1 MTSVVQ
7 AVLVLFCLLAFTR
20 QAAAWSQQGQS
31 QRLHDRLDIIC
42 SLCFASV
49 CCAPSSLGWR
59 AGRQGTSCPTAS
71 WSTAASV
78 RSTLLRRWWTCWRR
92 CRLFRTRSSNCSFCS
107 APLRRCRSSLKA
119 RGCTCSP
126 CPTRC
131 TFGFASLVEGAEA
144 AAVDPRLASAALAL
158 QEETQLSAL
167 RFWWQPE
174 AVVAKRDRPV
184 ARWALVA
191 MLPLVMVPWVWVGL
205 APLETVVDSV
215 FLVGQTLLEALVER
229 HHLAALEAVRQR
241 QAQAKEC

>member
-1 MTSVVQ
+1 
-7 AVLVLFCLLAFTR
+7 
-20 QAAAWSQQGQS
+20 
-31 QRLHDRLDIIC
+31 
-42 SLCFASV
+42 
-49 CCAPSSLGWR
+49 
-59 AGRQGTSCPTAS
+59 
-71 WSTAASV
+71 
-78 RSTLLRRWWTCWRR
+78 
-92 CRLFRTRSSNCSFCS
+92 
-107 APLRRCRSSLKA
+107 
-119 RGCTCSP
+119 
-126 CPTRC
+126 
-131 TFGFASLVEGAEA
+131 
-144 AAVDPRLASAALAL
+144 VDPRLASAALAL